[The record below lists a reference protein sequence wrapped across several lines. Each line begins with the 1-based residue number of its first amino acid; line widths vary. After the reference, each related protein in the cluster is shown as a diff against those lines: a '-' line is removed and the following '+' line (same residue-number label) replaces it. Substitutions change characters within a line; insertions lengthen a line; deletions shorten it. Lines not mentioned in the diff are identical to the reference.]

1 MRSEKTAA
9 ALRHI
14 VTTALVQCTVTAA
27 AYCSGLII
35 MCRNYLLPV
44 TILCQDVESA
54 RLLLQLGYRPTVGM
68 LTREAF
74 QQTRL

>member
-35 MCRNYLLPV
+35 MCCV
-44 TILCQDVESA
+44 IILCQDVESA

>member
-1 MRSEKTAA
+1 
-9 ALRHI
+9 
-14 VTTALVQCTVTAA
+14 
-27 AYCSGLII
+27 
-35 MCRNYLLPV
+35 MCCNYLLSV